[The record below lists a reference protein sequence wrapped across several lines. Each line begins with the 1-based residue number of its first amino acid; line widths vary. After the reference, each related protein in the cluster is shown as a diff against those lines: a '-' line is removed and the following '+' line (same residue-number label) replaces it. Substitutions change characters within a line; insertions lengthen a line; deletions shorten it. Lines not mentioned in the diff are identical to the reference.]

1 MSFFQGIFEGAGRVV
16 QDVVRETGKAAQVVA
31 KGTEIAVKVV
41 AEETGKAAQVV
52 AKETEKAIKVV
63 AEETG
68 KAAQVVVKGTEI
80 VADQVGKVVQ
90 TAVIATCTF
99 DNDTSYTVFIV
110 SHDGTYT
117 LDPGCSQE
125 HYLVKGFFS
134 VDLILQLSDTN
145 EVKKNFHANDFEN
158 RTHKMSKI
166 FAGKIPQGQ

>member
-1 MSFFQGIFEGAGRVV
+1 MRFIQGLFKEAEWGVK
-16 QDVVRETGKAAQVVA
+16 DVVRETRKVAQ
-31 KGTEIAVKVV
+31 E
-41 AEETGKAAQVV
+41 V
-52 AKETEKAIKVV
+52 AKES
-63 AEETG
+63 
-68 KAAQVVVKGTEI
+68 EI
-80 VADQVGKVVQ
+80 VADQVRKVVQ

-145 EVKKNFHANDFEN
+145 EVKKKFHANDFEN
-158 RTHKMSKI
+158 RTHKMIKI
-166 FAGKIPQGQ
+166 FAGKIPQGNEAIYIG